1 LREGALVDWV
11 LVVGVDGSLSHA
23 LAALLRGEGCR
34 RTEGVATAE
43 AALPLLSQDAPS
55 LLVSDALLPGLPG
68 IALALRALERD
79 IPVLMLSD
87 EPAMTSELEALGL
100 PVLPRSIAAADLL
113 AQGRQLVERAAK
125 QRALGRP
132 ALRHMRPDLV
142 SSPLNADAGNVTP
155 LRRGRGRAQD
165 FIAGTPLADAL
176 AYWQGK
182 CAGRMMPQR
191 RDIDPSELRS
201 LLPHIQLIEPIAA
214 EGRLRFRYRLVGT
227 AIVEAYGGELTGR
240 YVDEL
245 ISGERARFV
254 HDYYG
259 KVCEGRR
266 PVFVRS
272 RYLTRKSVDLTANRL
287 LMPLSADGERV
298 SLIFAALTFEFTR
311 AMSGGDGIGKDA
323 ELDLTASQVEVLG

>member
-1 LREGALVDWV
+1 MDRILA
-11 LVVGVDGSLSHA
+11 VGVAPSLLDA
-23 LAALLRGEGCR
+23 LAALPQSEGCR
-34 RTEGVATAE
+34 TESVATAE
-43 AALPLLSQDAPS
+43 SALLRLSQEPPA
-55 LLVSDALLPGLPG
+55 LLISDALLPGGPG
-68 IALALRALERD
+68 LVLALRALERD

-87 EPAMTSELEALGL
+87 EPGMTAELEALGL
-100 PVLPRSIAAADLL
+100 PVLPRNIAPATLL
-113 AQGRQLVERAAK
+113 AQGRQLVERMAK

-132 ALRHMRPDLV
+132 SLRHMRPHLA
-142 SSPLNADAGNVTP
+142 SSAMDADGRNVTP

-165 FIAGTPLADAL
+165 FIAGTPLAEAL

-182 CAGRMMPQR
+182 RAGRLMPQR

-201 LLPHIQLIEPIAA
+201 LLPHIQLVEPVAA
-214 EGRLRFRYRLVGT
+214 EGRWRFRYRLVGT

-240 YVDEL
+240 HVDEL

-259 KVCEGRR
+259 KVCDGRR

-272 RYLTRKSVDLTANRL
+272 RYLSRKAVDLTANRL

-311 AMSGGDGIGKDA
+311 TTGASIGQDA
-323 ELDLTASQVEVLG
+323 ELDLAASHVEVLG